1 MERYTSD
8 TGSSAGKATSQPLQC
23 NAKLVQARRLHC
35 IVLTPTKQPFDIQTC
50 NIRMAATTMSSV
62 PSNTKLSLG
71 TASRS
76 PFAGGRALPARVC
89 TPATARRASVAVTK
103 ALFTRNKS
111 DVSFSHQAPT
121 FTLAQCRLVG
131 PLLRVGSGRAGLCAA
146 CGGPGVVG
154 DCCIISRQLHYSRFA
169 LLELKLLAYKVNQQ
183 SAFCR
188 ASCGVCFLPL
198 GFQLPLAR
206 DSATRTMC
214 SPTCAP
220 VQVVSRSVF
229 CLVQLCSLARLLYCL
244 S

>member
-1 MERYTSD
+1 
-8 TGSSAGKATSQPLQC
+8 
-23 NAKLVQARRLHC
+23 
-35 IVLTPTKQPFDIQTC
+35 
-50 NIRMAATTMSSV
+50 MSSV

>member
-23 NAKLVQARRLHC
+23 NAKLVQTRRLHC

-154 DCCIISRQLHYSRFA
+154 DCCIISRQLYYSRFA
-169 LLELKLLAYKVNQQ
+169 LFCTVGAQTSGLQSQPAISILPGLLWCVLP
-183 SAFCR
+183 
-188 ASCGVCFLPL
+188 ASGISTTFGMRQRYQEEV
-198 GFQLPLAR
+198 
-206 DSATRTMC
+206 
-214 SPTCAP
+214 
-220 VQVVSRSVF
+220 
-229 CLVQLCSLARLLYCL
+229 
-244 S
+244 

>member
-23 NAKLVQARRLHC
+23 NAKLVQTRRLHC

-169 LLELKLLAYKVNQQ
+169 LLELKLLAYKSTSNQH
-183 SAFCR
+183 SAGPLVVC
-188 ASCGVCFLPL
+188 ASCLWDFNYLWHETALPGRCVVPPVRQYRLFREACF
-198 GFQLPLAR
+198 AW
-206 DSATRTMC
+206 C
-214 SPTCAP
+214 SCAALHA
-220 VQVVSRSVF
+220 SYI
-229 CLVQLCSLARLLYCL
+229 A
-244 S
+244 

>member
-1 MERYTSD
+1 
-8 TGSSAGKATSQPLQC
+8 
-23 NAKLVQARRLHC
+23 
-35 IVLTPTKQPFDIQTC
+35 
-50 NIRMAATTMSSV
+50 MSSV

-131 PLLRVGSGRAGLCAA
+131 PLLRVGLVERACVPHAVAQELWAIAA
-146 CGGPGVVG
+146 LSAGSCTTLV
-154 DCCIISRQLHYSRFA
+154 LHCFA
-169 LLELKLLAYKVNQQ
+169 LLELKLLACKVNQQ